1 MSCRFDLRWVSMDLV
16 EAGRRMAR
24 AVKRVIGGKADVPA
38 AQAEEAPSMGFLARR
53 AVAWAQAL
61 RNRLTDKAAD
71 RRARETLAALMA
83 EQAAE
88 RGEAPKPVCEPAP
101 PKPRA
106 ETAPE
111 TVRERARV
119 CYVPK
124 DFALLSVR
132 EVMTQI
138 CDDLSSVAAYLGDAD
153 EVARIEQ
160 ARAVLVKALDREA
173 AILEITTRKPFDLIA
188 AIAAHRAGGGDTARP
203 LLD

>member
-16 EAGRRMAR
+16 EAGRRMVQ
-24 AVKRVIGGKADVPA
+24 AVKRVIRGKADAPA
-38 AQAEEAPSMGFLARR
+38 LHQEEAPSMGFLARR

-88 RGEAPKPVCEPAP
+88 RGEAPKPAREPSA

-106 ETAPE
+106 ETPE
-111 TVRERARV
+111 QPARERARV

-138 CDDLSSVAAYLGDAD
+138 CDDLTAVATYVGDTD

-173 AILEITTRKPFDLIA
+173 AILENTTRKPFDLIA
-188 AIAAHRAGGGDTARP
+188 AIAAHRAGGGPSRP